1 MSIGNKIYAS
11 LGGDRAIWLIV
22 ALLSILSLMSVYS
35 ATGTLA
41 YRKQGGD
48 TEFYLIKHFML
59 LSGGLGLMY
68 ICYLIHYKRYSKWAP
83 VALMI
88 AVPLLFYTLFFGSS
102 INQAARWITVPI
114 VNISF
119 QSSDFAK
126 LALIMYIARAIA
138 TKQDYIKD
146 LKSAFLPIIVPV
158 LVICGLIAP
167 ADLSTAMLLFLTC
180 ILLMFIGR
188 VNIKY
193 IGLLI
198 LLGIV
203 LFSFL
208 IILAEF
214 APSIVRLDTWTE
226 RTKDF
231 VTNSEGSFQ
240 IKQAK
245 IAIAEGG
252 WFGQGPGNSIQRNYL
267 PHAYSDFIYAIIVE
281 EYGLFGGFVVISLYI
296 ALLMR
301 CVRLVTLSPKAF
313 GAMLALG
320 LCLSLVI
327 QALMNM
333 AVSVHLVPVTGL
345 TLPLLSMGGTSILF
359 TCIAI
364 GMVLSV
370 SKYIEQVK

>member
-11 LGGDRAIWLIV
+11 LGGDRVIWLVV
-22 ALLSILSLMSVYS
+22 ALLSIISLLAVYS

-59 LSGGLGLMY
+59 MSGGLGLMY
-68 ICYLIHYKRYSKWAP
+68 VCYLIHYKRYSRWAP
-83 VALMI
+83 VALLL
-88 AVPLLFYTLFFGSS
+88 AVPLLLYTLLFGTSL
-102 INQAARWITVPI
+102 NEAARWITVPI
-114 VNISF
+114 INVSF

-126 LALIMYIARAIA
+126 LALIMYLAREIA
-138 TKQDYIKD
+138 TKQDNIKD
-146 LKSAFLPIIVPV
+146 LSAFLPILLPV

-167 ADLSTAMLLFLTC
+167 ADLSSAILLFITC
-180 ILLMFIGR
+180 LLLMFIGR
-188 VNIKY
+188 VNFQY

-203 LFSFL
+203 MFSFL

-214 APSIVRLDTWTE
+214 TPIVRLDTWVE
-226 RTKDF
+226 RTRDF
-231 VTNSEGSFQ
+231 VTNSEGAYQ
-240 IKQAK
+240 IQQAK

-252 WFGQGPGNSIQRNYL
+252 WFGVGPGNSVQRNYL

-281 EYGLFGGFVVISLYI
+281 EYGLFGGFLIITLYI
-296 ALLMR
+296 TLLLR

-320 LCLSLVI
+320 LSLSLVL
-327 QALMNM
+327 QALANM

-345 TLPLLSMGGTSILF
+345 TLPLLSMGGTSLLF
-359 TCIAI
+359 TSIAV

-370 SKYIEQVK
+370 SKYIEMVK

>member
-1 MSIGNKIYAS
+1 MSIGNKIYAN
-11 LGGDRAIWLIV
+11 LGGDRVIWLV
-22 ALLSILSLMSVYS
+22 VVLLSIISLLAVYS

-48 TEFYLIKHFML
+48 TEFYLVKHFML
-59 LSGGLGLMY
+59 MSGGLALMY
-68 ICYLIHYKRYSKWAP
+68 VCYLIHYKRYSRWAP
-83 VALMI
+83 VALLL
-88 AVPLLFYTLFFGSS
+88 AVPLLLYTLLFGTSL
-102 INQAARWITVPI
+102 NEAARWITVPLI
-114 VNISF
+114 NVSF

-126 LALIMYIARAIA
+126 LALIMYLAREIA
-138 TKQDYIKD
+138 TKQDNIKD
-146 LKSAFLPIIVPV
+146 LSAFLPILLPV

-167 ADLSTAMLLFLTC
+167 ADLSSAILLFITC
-180 ILLMFIGR
+180 LLLMFIGR
-188 VNIKY
+188 VNFQY

-203 LFSFL
+203 MFSFL

-214 APSIVRLDTWTE
+214 TPIVRLDTWVE
-226 RTKDF
+226 RTRDF
-231 VTNSEGSFQ
+231 VTNSDGAYQ
-240 IKQAK
+240 IQQAK

-252 WFGQGPGNSIQRNYL
+252 WFGTGPGNSVQRNYL

-281 EYGLFGGFVVISLYI
+281 EYGLFGGFLIITLYI
-296 ALLMR
+296 TLLLR

-320 LCLSLVI
+320 LSLSLVL
-327 QALMNM
+327 QALANM

-345 TLPLLSMGGTSILF
+345 TLPLLSMGGTSLLF
-359 TCIAI
+359 TSIAV

-370 SKYIEQVK
+370 SKYIEMVK

>member
-1 MSIGNKIYAS
+1 MSIGNKIYAN
-11 LGGDRAIWLIV
+11 LGGDRVIWLV
-22 ALLSILSLMSVYS
+22 VVLLSIISLLAVYS

-59 LSGGLGLMY
+59 MSGGLGLMY
-68 ICYLIHYKRYSKWAP
+68 VCYLIHYKRYSRWAP
-83 VALMI
+83 VVLLM
-88 AVPLLFYTLFFGSS
+88 AVPLLLYTLLFGTSL
-102 INQAARWITVPI
+102 NEAARWITVPI
-114 VNISF
+114 INISF

-126 LALIMYIARAIA
+126 LALIMYLAREIA
-138 TKQDYIKD
+138 TKQDNIKD
-146 LKSAFLPIIVPV
+146 LSAFLPILLPV

-167 ADLSTAMLLFLTC
+167 ADLSTAILLFITC
-180 ILLMFIGR
+180 LLLMFIGR
-188 VNIKY
+188 VNFQY

-203 LFSFL
+203 MFSFL

-214 APSIVRLDTWTE
+214 TPIVRLDTWVE
-226 RTKDF
+226 RTRDF
-231 VTNSEGSFQ
+231 VTNSEGAYQ
-240 IKQAK
+240 IQQAK

-252 WFGQGPGNSIQRNYL
+252 WFGTGPGNSVQRNYL

-281 EYGLFGGFVVISLYI
+281 EYGLFGGFLIITLYI
-296 ALLMR
+296 TLLLR

-320 LCLSLVI
+320 LSLSLVL
-327 QALMNM
+327 QALANM

-345 TLPLLSMGGTSILF
+345 TLPLLSMGGTSLLF
-359 TCIAI
+359 TSIAV

-370 SKYIEQVK
+370 SKYIEMVK